1 MVFNLF
7 VLGTRCP
14 FYANNDE
21 IKFSSADMLHRLFK
35 EVKVLPNIK
44 SAKKRVLITAEHR
57 AINVSRSSALKTS
70 LKKVTTAIN
79 AKDATTAKANYQEA
93 IKSLDSSARK
103 GVIHKNQAAR
113 RKSRLAKKIN
123 AMAQ

>member
-1 MVFNLF
+1 M
-7 VLGTRCP
+7 
-14 FYANNDE
+14 
-21 IKFSSADMLHRLFK
+21 
-35 EVKVLPNIK
+35 PNIK
-44 SAKKRVLITAEHR
+44 SAKKRVLITAKNR

-70 LKKVTTAIN
+70 LKKVTNAIN
-79 AKDATTAKANYQEA
+79 ANDAGAAQANFQEA
-93 IKSLDSSARK
+93 IKTLDSFARK

>member
-1 MVFNLF
+1 M
-7 VLGTRCP
+7 
-14 FYANNDE
+14 
-21 IKFSSADMLHRLFK
+21 
-35 EVKVLPNIK
+35 PNIK
-44 SAKKRVLITAEHR
+44 SAKKRVLITAKNR

-93 IKSLDSSARK
+93 IKTLDSSARK

-123 AMAQ
+123 AMAK